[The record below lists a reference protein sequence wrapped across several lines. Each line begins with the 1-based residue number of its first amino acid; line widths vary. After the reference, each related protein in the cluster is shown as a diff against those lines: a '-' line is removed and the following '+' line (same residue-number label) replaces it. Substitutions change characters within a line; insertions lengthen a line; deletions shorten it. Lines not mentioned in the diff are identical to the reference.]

1 MKLVSLYATNFK
13 KLDFDA
19 PLRFKDGITVISGLN
34 EAGKSTILDAI
45 LYALYSKV
53 MKPPGHVKDEDLL
66 AYTTSRAMVVLEFS
80 IGEKHYK
87 VTREIRRSGTN
98 KATLEEELGE
108 DRWKVIATKSR
119 EVTATITSLL
129 GDISFDEMVSS
140 TVVAQ
145 KDLDRLVQ
153 EGSDRWKVINA
164 FLHLESFNEAIDS
177 LNEEKKDLE
186 GTGPSRPGQINTEK
200 AKLEQLNRD
209 LSEYE
214 RREKQNKELNEE
226 IGQLR
231 AETAG
236 LTARYNELNSLQSL
250 LSKYDEVSS
259 QRQKAL
265 DDARAKQEQIDNHR
279 SAVSTYER
287 QLKEAKGE
295 LAKYSDLP
303 SEVDMAKIADLAN
316 KVQAT
321 NALIPQLDA
330 AAKSKAEELQA
341 LQNELQG
348 YDRAAIERA
357 RQSRKSLLPFA
368 GGGVAALAIA
378 AVAFALAA
386 PIIPWIAAAVG
397 LVLLLVLA
405 RNVSRVSRLV
415 RMEGLLGRFELRDG
429 REKDLQKAQGELA
442 AQIHDRENILDSLG
456 LGLGALARYSQT
468 AEEEGPLERA
478 EAVRRQYSTDA
489 QSKESAGSSIRTL
502 TKGLDEL
509 RKQLDESSLT
519 NEVTKLTKTAESLVL
534 PVLPPGVD
542 FSKELLAK
550 TIGDREQTGNRVTGN
565 NTKIGGNERN
575 MAENTGFLE
584 EHKGV
589 RGNVDAEQKL
599 VTQLELK
606 LKVVKAAKEGI
617 EKTAESRR
625 VRFRPGVEAYMG
637 EILPSL
643 TSGRYKAVLL
653 DEDFGVQVFD
663 PEAGEYRPKDVFS
676 GGTEDQF
683 LLAMR
688 LAFALALLPEVKGA
702 TSQFL
707 WLDEPLGSSDDVRRT
722 GIVEYLSVNLSRLF
736 SQIFIV
742 SHVGGLEEQIPSV
755 IRIEDGRAN
764 SQNLGATQ
772 TYPPVR

>member
-1 MKLVSLYATNFK
+1 MKLVSLYVTNFK

-80 IGEKHYK
+80 IGGKRYR

-108 DRWKVIATKSR
+108 DRWKVIAAKSR

-140 TVVAQ
+140 TIVAQ

-177 LNEEKKDLE
+177 LNEERKDLE

-200 AKLEQLNRD
+200 AKSEQSSRD
-209 LSEYE
+209 LLEYE
-214 RREKQNKELNEE
+214 RRENQNRDLTEE
-226 IGQLR
+226 IGGLR
-231 AETAG
+231 AESAC
-236 LTARYNELNSLQSL
+236 LTTRYSELNSLQSL

-265 DDARAKQEQIDNHR
+265 DEARVKQAQIDNHK

-287 QLKEAKGE
+287 QLEEAKE
-295 LAKYSDLP
+295 KLAKCSDLP
-303 SEVDMAKIADLAN
+303 LEQDITKIADLAT
-316 KVQAT
+316 KVQAAD
-321 NALIPQLDA
+321 ALIPQLDRSA
-330 AAKSKAEELQA
+330 RIKAEELRT
-341 LQNELQG
+341 LQNELHG
-348 YDRAAIERA
+348 YDRTAIERA
-357 RQSRKSLLPFA
+357 RESRKSLLPYA
-368 GGGVAALAIA
+368 GGGVVALAIA
-378 AVAFALAA
+378 IVAFVLSV
-386 PIIPWIAAAVG
+386 PVIPWVAAAVG
-397 LVLLLVLA
+397 GVALLLLT

-415 RMEGLLGRFELRDG
+415 KMEGLIGKFELYDG
-429 REKDLQKAQGELA
+429 KKEDLQKAQEELA
-442 AQIHDRENILDSLG
+442 AQTGDRENLLNSLKFA
-456 LGLGALARYSQT
+456 LSTLARYNQI
-468 AEEEGPLERA
+468 APEGDPLERT
-478 EAVRRQYSTDA
+478 EVIRRQYSTDV
-489 QSKESAGSSIRTL
+489 QSKGSAESSIHTL
-502 TKGLDEL
+502 TKGLEEL
-509 RKQLDESSLT
+509 RSQIDESSLAGD
-519 NEVTKLTKTAESLVL
+519 VARLTKTVESLVL

-542 FSKELLAK
+542 FSKELLTK
-550 TIGDREQTGNRVTGN
+550 TTEDRERTGNKITEN
-565 NTKIGGNERN
+565 NAKIGGNERVI
-575 MAENTGFLE
+575 AEDNKFLA
-584 EHKGV
+584 EHKGIREDV
-589 RGNVDAEQKL
+589 EAERRL
-599 VTQLELK
+599 VAQLELK
-606 LKVVKAAKEGI
+606 LKIVKAAKEGI

-653 DEDFGVQVFD
+653 DEGFAVQVFD

-688 LAFALALLPEVKGA
+688 LGFALALLPEVKGA

-707 WLDEPLGSSDDVRRT
+707 WLDEPLGSSDEVRRS
-722 GIVEYLSVNLSRLF
+722 GIVEYLNINLSRLF
-736 SQIFIV
+736 GQIFIV
-742 SHVGGLEEQIPSV
+742 SHVGGLEEQITNV
-755 IRIEDGRAN
+755 IRLEAGKLI
-764 SQNLGATQ
+764 S
-772 TYPPVR
+772 